1 MCEAT
6 DDTSE
11 NDVSKST
18 AFRVARLLYGGV
30 IVFTAISGLRNIE
43 AQTAYAESKGI
54 PMPEESVVSS
64 HGLLLLGGVGI
75 SIWRFPAL
83 AASSIVA
90 FFAGVTPTIHDFWSH
105 DGQERQ
111 NEKNHFLKNVA
122 LAGAA
127 LAFLGIGEKKN

>member
-1 MCEAT
+1 MSET
-6 DDTSE
+6 KDDASGNDISE
-11 NDVSKST
+11 TT
-18 AFRVARLLYGGV
+18 AFRAARLLYGGV
-30 IVFTAISGLRNIE
+30 ILFTAISGLRNIE

-64 HGLLLLGGVGI
+64 HGLLFLGGIGI
-75 SIWRFPAL
+75 SLWRFPAL

-127 LAFLGIGEKKN
+127 LAFLGIGEKNK

>member
-1 MCEAT
+1 MSETT

-11 NDVSKST
+11 KDITKTT
-18 AFRVARLLYGGV
+18 AFRVARLLYGGI
-30 IVFTAISGLRNIE
+30 IVFTAISGLRNID
-43 AQTAYAESKGI
+43 AQAAYAESKGI

-64 HGLLLLGGVGI
+64 HGLLLLGGLGI
-75 SIWRFPAL
+75 GLWRFPAL

-90 FFAGVTPTIHDFWSH
+90 FFVGVTPTIHDFWERE
-105 DGQERQ
+105 GQERQ

-127 LAFLGIGEKKN
+127 LAFLGVGEKKG